1 MKVGESFALPAEGET
16 FLVKRSSH
24 HGDPA
29 LQFDWTLDPG
39 RSGPPVHVHPED
51 DEIVRVLE
59 GTARIQLGTDV
70 HLVSAGKSMRLP
82 AGIPH
87 QIRAHGDQRL
97 VAQVTSSPGYGF
109 EQILDTLQRG
119 QRGGFRGFA
128 AMCQFVPANPHILR
142 PQFWGIRA
150 FMRVVG
156 CLGWI
161 IGVRAPTAL
170 RPPRPDPANASG
182 GCS

>member
-1 MKVGESFALPAEGET
+1 MKVGESFALPAEGES
-16 FLVKRSSH
+16 FHVKRSAH

-29 LQFDWTLDPG
+29 LQFDWTLEPG
-39 RSGPPVHVHPED
+39 RSGPPRHVHPED

-59 GTARIQLGTDV
+59 GTARVQLGTDV
-70 HLVSAGKSMRLP
+70 HLLSAGKSMRLP

-87 QIRAHGDQRL
+87 QVRAHGNQRL

-109 EQILDTLQRG
+109 EQILDIL

-128 AMCQFVPANPHILR
+128 AMCQFVPANPQILR
-142 PQFWGIRA
+142 PQSWGIRA

-161 IGVRAPTAL
+161 IGVRAPTGL
-170 RPPRPDPANASG
+170 RAPLRDAST
-182 GCS
+182 